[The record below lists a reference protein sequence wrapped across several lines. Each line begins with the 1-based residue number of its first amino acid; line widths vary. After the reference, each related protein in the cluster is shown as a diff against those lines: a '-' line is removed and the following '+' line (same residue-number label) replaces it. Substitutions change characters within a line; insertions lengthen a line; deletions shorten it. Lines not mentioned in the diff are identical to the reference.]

1 MNKRKILI
9 IEDDITF
16 ALMLKTWLSR
26 KGFDVTHTGNVADA
40 QKQLSKGEF
49 DLILSDLRLPDQEGI
64 MLLAWLKKQNF
75 PVPPFIIMTSY
86 ADIQSAVLAMK
97 SGASDYIAKPFNP
110 RSITN
115 QNKRVITAKNRI
127 IFGQ

>member
-40 QKQLSKGEF
+40 QKQLSKGA
-49 DLILSDLRLPDQEGI
+49 S
-64 MLLAWLKKQNF
+64 LAKKAKF
-75 PVPPFIIMTSY
+75 SRPPFYHNDELCRYTIG
-86 ADIQSAVLAMK
+86 
-97 SGASDYIAKPFNP
+97 GAGNEI
-110 RSITN
+110 RSIRLYCQT
-115 QNKRVITAKNRI
+115 
-127 IFGQ
+127 F

>member
-49 DLILSDLRLPDQEGI
+49 DLIRSRRNNAAS
-64 MLLAWLKKQNF
+64 LAKKAKF
-75 PVPPFIIMTSY
+75 SRPPFYHNDELCRYTIG
-86 ADIQSAVLAMK
+86 
-97 SGASDYIAKPFNP
+97 GAGNEI
-110 RSITN
+110 RSIRLYCQT
-115 QNKRVITAKNRI
+115 
-127 IFGQ
+127 F

>member
-110 RSITN
+110 E
-115 QNKRVITAKNRI
+115 A
-127 IFGQ
+127 

>member
-64 MLLAWLKKQNF
+64 MLPSLAKKAKF
-75 PVPPFIIMTSY
+75 SRPPFYHNDELCRYTIG
-86 ADIQSAVLAMK
+86 
-97 SGASDYIAKPFNP
+97 GAGNEI
-110 RSITN
+110 RSIRLYCQT
-115 QNKRVITAKNRI
+115 
-127 IFGQ
+127 F